1 MKTISI
7 TDSTIVNQRKIIF
20 WFTLILTIGITL
32 FGNQTL
38 FAQKKPSDLK
48 AKRKKI
54 EKEIEYTNKLLA
66 ETRKNKKNTLY
77 ELKLIQKKIN
87 QRNELIATLK
97 KEIAFLEKKI
107 TQTKS
112 GISGMNNQ
120 LETLKKEYAR
130 VVTFLS
136 RNNRKLD
143 KLIFLFS
150 AEDLNQAYQR
160 FRYLD
165 EVSGFIRH
173 QADSIRQ
180 MENTKKNELL
190 DLNSQKAAKDKL
202 LENETNQ
209 LQKLE
214 NNQTEKDKLHATL
227 SKKEKQLRVQIRAKQ
242 KEAKKL
248 NKKIENIISSETKVK
263 KSSSGKTNFALTP
276 AEKQLANEFMN
287 NKGKLPWP
295 TKRGFISGTFGSHP
309 HPVLK
314 HIMVKNNGIDIAT
327 SANSEARATFKG
339 KVVSV
344 TRISNSNIAVIIKH
358 GNWFTVY
365 SNLEEVYVEK
375 GDDVLTKETLGK
387 IHTNIKGKTELHFE
401 VWNGKQKQN
410 PYYWILKK

>member
-7 TDSTIVNQRKIIF
+7 TDSAIVNWKNKFF
-20 WFTLILTIGITL
+20 WITLLLFTGLTL
-32 FGNQTL
+32 FGNQSL
-38 FAQKKPSDLK
+38 FAQKNSTDLK

-54 EKEIEYTNKLLA
+54 EKEIEYTNKLLT

-97 KEIAFLEKKI
+97 KEIAYLEKKI
-107 TQTKS
+107 SQTKS
-112 GISGMNNQ
+112 GISGMNKQ

-136 RNNRKLD
+136 RNNGKLD

-150 AEDLNQAYQR
+150 AEDMNQAYQR

-165 EVSGFIRH
+165 ELSGFIRH
-173 QADSIRQ
+173 QADSIRR
-180 MENTKKNELL
+180 MESTKKNELL
-190 DLNSQKAAKDKL
+190 DLNSQKTEKDKL
-202 LENETNQ
+202 LESETNQ
-209 LQKLE
+209 LEKLE
-214 NNQTEKDKLHATL
+214 SNQTEKGQLQTRL
-227 SKKEKQLRVQIRAKQ
+227 SKKEKQLRAQLRAKQ
-242 KEAKKL
+242 KEANKL
-248 NKKIENIISSETKVK
+248 NKKIENIISSETIVK
-263 KSSSGKTNFALTP
+263 KNSSGKNNFSLTP

-295 TKRGFISGTFGSHP
+295 TARGFISGTFGSHP

-314 HIMVKNNGIDIAT
+314 HVMIKNNGIDIAT
-327 SANSEARATFKG
+327 SANSEAQAVFKG

-344 TRISNSNIAVIIKH
+344 TRISNTNIAVIVKH

-365 SNLEEVYVEK
+365 SNLEVVYVSK
-375 GDDVLTKETLGK
+375 GDNVSTKEALGK
-387 IHTNIKGKTELHFE
+387 IHTNLKGKTELHFE
-401 VWNGKQKQN
+401 VWYGKQKQN